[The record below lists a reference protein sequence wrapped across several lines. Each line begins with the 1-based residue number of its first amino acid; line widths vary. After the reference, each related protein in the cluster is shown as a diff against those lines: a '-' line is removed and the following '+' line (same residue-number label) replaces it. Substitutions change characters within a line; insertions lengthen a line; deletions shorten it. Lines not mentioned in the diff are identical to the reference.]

1 MLDHDQGLVQL
12 AVAVFSTVHQ
22 KLGNESLLETLV
34 VSVKFSSAR
43 TVLLEKLQRNFAS
56 AQASVISKA
65 DVPKPDEVVIPTEP
79 TEDGLNVVAA
89 PIDNGDDDDME
100 IELKDDPE
108 PVFITL
114 DEELGIQL
122 RVRPPRLPTPPI
134 DELAKTLSSVLQSP
148 FLDDHSDDE
157 AQDVEMLS
165 IDDRIQDEVIG
176 KASGPEENPF
186 LDSHTIE
193 NY

>member
-1 MLDHDQGLVQL
+1 MSRITPALLDHDQGLVQL

-22 KLGNESLLETLV
+22 KLCNESLLETLV
-34 VSVKFSSAR
+34 LSVKFSSAR

-65 DVPKPDEVVIPTEP
+65 DLPKPDMEP
-79 TEDGLNVVAA
+79 IELCVVAVL
-89 PIDNGDDDDME
+89 DDGDDEDMH

-134 DELAKTLSSVLQSP
+134 DELAKALSSVLQSP
-148 FLDDHSDDE
+148 FLDDGSNDE
-157 AQDVEMLS
+157 AQDVEMLT

-186 LDSHTIE
+186 LDAPSIE
-193 NY
+193 TN